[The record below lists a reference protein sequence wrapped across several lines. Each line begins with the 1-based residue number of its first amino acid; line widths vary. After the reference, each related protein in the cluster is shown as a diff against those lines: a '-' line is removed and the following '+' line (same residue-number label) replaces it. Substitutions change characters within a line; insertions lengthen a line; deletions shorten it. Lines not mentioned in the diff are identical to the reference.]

1 MNEIETILTKLLK
14 CDRQAL
20 YLEKNR
26 SLLDLKKFN
35 RLEHILQKRVSGE
48 PLQYLVGDVEFMGL
62 TLSVKPGVLIPRP
75 ETEILVEEAIKEIS
89 LEKKERCS
97 VLDIGTGSGNI
108 AIALAASKKLPG
120 FQITAVDISEACLS
134 VARANAKR
142 HHLDGKIIF
151 CSSDLFSCFQKEN
164 IRFDFI
170 ISNPPYVSDKEYA
183 HLPLDVQKEPLGALL
198 AEEDG
203 FYFYRRIQEEA
214 RTYLVPGGMI
224 FLEIG
229 AGQVQGIK
237 KIFSDSSVWKGV
249 KFIKDYNHSDRVALI
264 KRIPTNG

>member
-1 MNEIETILTKLLK
+1 MNEIETILIKLLK
-14 CDRQAL
+14 CDRQSL
-20 YLEKNR
+20 YLDKDR
-26 SLLDLKKFN
+26 SLLDSKKFN

-62 TLSVKPGVLIPRP
+62 VLSVKPGVLIPRP
-75 ETEILVEEAIKEIS
+75 ETEILVEEALKEIS
-89 LEKKERCS
+89 LKKCCS
-97 VLDIGTGSGNI
+97 ILDIGTGSGNI
-108 AIALAASKKLPG
+108 AIALAASKKLTG
-120 FQITAVDISEACLS
+120 SQITAVDISETCLS

-142 HHLDGKIIF
+142 HHLDGKITF
-151 CSSDLFSCFQKEN
+151 YFSDLFSCFQKEN
-164 IRFDFI
+164 TRFDFI
-170 ISNPPYVSDKEYA
+170 ISNPPYVSGKEYA
-183 HLPLDVQKEPLGALL
+183 HLPPDVQKEPVGALW

-229 AGQVQGIK
+229 AGQAQGIK

-249 KFIKDYNHSDRVALI
+249 EFIKDYNHNDRVALI